1 MAFALKYV
9 ALHVPDLRAA
19 EDSYATVFAMTP
31 LFRESAQDDGTWCTI
46 RPEVDWDGAA
56 AAGIT
61 VDMVALRRDTFVLAL
76 FRGEPQPGT
85 VFELCVGLP
94 PDEVGAV
101 RARLPRAA
109 AVIES
114 QSDDFRFEDPF
125 GFRWAVQHD
134 DAAFRSSGQIAERW
148 IGTAG

>member
-19 EDSYATVFAMTP
+19 EGFYVTVFAMTP
-31 LFRESAQDDGTWCTI
+31 LFRESARDDGTWCTI
-46 RPEVDWDGAA
+46 RPEIDWDEAD

-61 VDMVALRRDTFVLAL
+61 VDMVALRRDAFVLAL

-85 VFELCVGLP
+85 VYELCVGLP

-114 QSDDFRFEDPF
+114 QPGSFRFEDPF
-125 GFRWAVQHD
+125 GFRWAVQPG
-134 DAAFRSSGQIAERW
+134 DAEFRSSGQIAGSW
-148 IGTAG
+148 IGAAG

>member
-19 EDSYATVFAMTP
+19 EDFYLTVFAMTP

-46 RPEVDWDGAA
+46 RPEVGWDGLV
-56 AAGIT
+56 AAGLT
-61 VDMVALRRDTFVLAL
+61 VDMVALRRDAFVLAL

-94 PDEVGAV
+94 PGEVGAV
-101 RARLPRAA
+101 RARLPQGAT
-109 AVIES
+109 VIES
-114 QSDDFRFEDPF
+114 QPGNFRFEDPF

-134 DAAFRSSGQIAERW
+134 DTEFRSSGEIAGSW
-148 IGTAG
+148 IGAAG